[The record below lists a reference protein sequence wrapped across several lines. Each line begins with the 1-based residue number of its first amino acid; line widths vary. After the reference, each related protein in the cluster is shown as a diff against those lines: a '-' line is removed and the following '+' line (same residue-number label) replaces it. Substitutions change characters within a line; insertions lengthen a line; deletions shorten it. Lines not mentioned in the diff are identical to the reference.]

1 MHWIWYVLMC
11 LAFLLLAGL
20 TLWLLVTVFS
30 EKRRGKDNPLFIN
43 FLSSRDN
50 KRFIGEQISIVQGK
64 GGRHVVEIEPR
75 DLGHDF
81 EGPLVNEKIVVDSN
95 KLIGAPKG
103 SLSQDRNVN
112 IGLPANIDDVP
123 EVLKETVLGKGIIF
137 MTGLK
142 DLEKT
147 VEDILREGTTRRDE
161 LLRKIGDGEISKEFI
176 NLQEGLIKNHLEK
189 LITGKDSKSSAMP
202 PGGMVPPGQ
211 HPM

>member
-1 MHWIWYVLMC
+1 MHWAWYVLLV

-20 TLWLLVTVFS
+20 TLWLLVVIFS
-30 EKRRGKDNPLFIN
+30 EKKKGKDNPLFLN

-50 KRFIGEQISIVQGK
+50 KRFIGEQVNIVQGK

-75 DLGHDF
+75 DLSHDF
-81 EGPLVNEKIVVDSN
+81 KGPLVNEKIVVDSN
-95 KLIGAPKG
+95 KLIGSPKG
-103 SLSQDRNVN
+103 TLSQGRNIN

-123 EVLKETVLGKGIIF
+123 EILKETVLGKGIIF

-147 VEDILREGTTRRDE
+147 IEDILREGTVRRDE

-189 LITGKDSKSSAMP
+189 LISGKDTKSSSVPMPGMTP
-202 PGGMVPPGQ
+202 PGT